1 MLSTPKAKTGLF
13 LASSLHDGLED
24 NNIIQITTLL
34 LNKEANPNILIPSQ
48 GITPFHLVI
57 GNDSETFAEEVT
69 KLFLRHGGNP
79 NVKSTD
85 GLTPL
90 HVAAAWGRLGV
101 LELLLSNGADPL
113 LVDDDGKCPFH
124 YAFDEAHYEAVAILG
139 KYCGKSFD
147 EYSGPKYNLALEKIL
162 VTEGDVVAEYA
173 VSEGTCDATAT
184 HDVSAFNTK
193 NMLNNNSN
201 FLENQNQSFAPERT
215 VENNTLEPR
224 CGCPKNANLIDT
236 TSTKVSFDPNRKLL
250 LCGNLMHDGEELHK
264 DLKIVKLSS
273 EMKKISPEIVD
284 DSLFFSDR
292 NYYTIEDLLLIE
304 SHKVNDSMPNVSLPK
319 TVMKLNLQRHGS
331 RLTKRQ
337 IVESSG
343 ITSQVPEKHLN
354 KAKVIHKI
362 SRRYCTRQA
371 LLRRRTKTFN
381 LQGWT
386 MPHNRQMSSNH
397 DKLLSRVHTTRQCV
411 TKQEPYSADCSIRS
425 KSPNFILTPKI
436 LMRPQSPKKSTN
448 PVIDNKLQEI
458 RTTSTNGISLGK
470 GINRKNTDSYRT
482 PLLARNFGNN
492 GISVKYVCKKKQ
504 LAPEVSNLKT
514 NLPTSSKRFHDMPI
528 KVNTSI
534 PNRNLTHLIKQNRK
548 VTINQTQPM
557 LTSSRCPRI
566 FPTHALDKTYNED
579 VSNLAVDSSFEL
591 SPGDK
596 IGKFLINCRGLSK
609 IIAVNSE
616 ECMCDNR
623 RDSRITDIQC
633 IPDDVAHVKDEVNI
647 PVKTMN
653 SPTAPDLRISSQTDA
668 YFENACGNYAEMN
681 AKFRHISK
689 VNQTAGSSK
698 MTYDTNSIGRFSN
711 IISGFLQCGEYCDC
725 VKSKKTEIASY
736 LIRYRSPRSHA
747 GLLTSNSMMSNLV
760 NSADSELDRCT
771 KSDTCL
777 NRPKLRDIND
787 SLESRKPSDCSTDKH
802 TWDRAND
809 ALSIELNK
817 LFVSGSIH
825 DNSLNHQSS
834 VSIEEEYKYED
845 VEEGVILLERRLLT
859 TPVSM
864 PLIKTEN
871 EVSGNSGGRIEDA
884 SLESRLSSLPHSLVV
899 MDSETLRR
907 ELTRLDRCP
916 PGPITA
922 TTRHVYLRR
931 LQKLQKCGPN
941 PPLTVTIAVPPKFS
955 AEIERTLRSENW
967 ISDLSQH
974 EALELQVFGEFS
986 NPDPTRRWREGI
998 NKSSF
1003 NYLLMD
1009 PRITKNLPRR
1019 GSDLSFTERWR
1030 IFLSAIFYIG
1040 KGKRSRP
1047 YSHLYSA
1054 FEEWKK
1060 GKRSTND
1067 EKISYILGIWQSDC
1081 GVVCLHLFQ
1090 NAIPV
1095 EAYTRE
1101 AAMIDALGLDRL
1113 KNSKSGDYYGVAATW
1128 SRHQKRMLGV
1138 YLLYK
1143 AMNILMQEGERQLS
1157 PENIER

>member
-236 TSTKVSFDPNRKLL
+236 TSTK
-250 LCGNLMHDGEELHK
+250 
-264 DLKIVKLSS
+264 
-273 EMKKISPEIVD
+273 
-284 DSLFFSDR
+284 
-292 NYYTIEDLLLIE
+292 
-304 SHKVNDSMPNVSLPK
+304 
-319 TVMKLNLQRHGS
+319 
-331 RLTKRQ
+331 
-337 IVESSG
+337 
-343 ITSQVPEKHLN
+343 VPEKHLN

-859 TPVSM
+859 TPVSKRCFSM